1 MHRLHGNLLFSTLP
15 APQSRLGC
23 FATSF
28 SVQAMALFLL
38 ATVTLTVPKVQ
49 KHFDAISLVAPASP
63 QPAKQQVQPE
73 PAPIVAKRV
82 PRIQARVEAPAPPQL
97 VLPLPA
103 LPKHEVVVNTPVAA
117 APLPRFESPQTPAPQ
132 QRKQQPVQ
140 TNVFGSSAEPTL
152 PKMAASKVQTGGFG
166 DPNGVAPN
174 SNAKGK
180 ANIAAVGSFDLPS
193 GPAYGNGTGGAR
205 GKAGVIAST
214 GFGNGVAA
222 PVRPAAPQLPVQTAN
237 FDPAPVVEQKKA
249 PPQVKVP
256 TLPVAIQEKPTPQY
270 TAEARQARVEGEV
283 LLQVLFTADGRVRV
297 LRVVRG
303 LGHGLD
309 EAATRAAEKIRFA
322 PAQREGRPVDSTAML
337 HIVFQLS

>member
-1 MHRLHGNLLFSTLP
+1 MDRLHGNLLFATLP

-28 SVQAMALFLL
+28 SAQAIALLL
-38 ATVTLTVPKVQ
+38 LGTVTLTVPQVQ

-63 QPAKQQVQPE
+63 QPAKQPVQPE
-73 PAPIVAKRV
+73 PAPIVVKRV

-103 LPKHEVVVNTPVAA
+103 LPKHEVVVNTQA
-117 APLPRFESPQTPAPQ
+117 APLPRFESVQPAPQ
-132 QRKQQPVQ
+132 QRTHQPVQ

-152 PKMAASKVQTGGFG
+152 PKMAAAKVQTGGFG
-166 DPNGVAPN
+166 DPNGVTPN
-174 SNAKGK
+174 PNARGK
-180 ANIAAVGSFDLPS
+180 ANIGAVGSFDLPS
-193 GPAYGNGTGGAR
+193 GSGYGNGAGGAR
-205 GKAGVIAST
+205 GKAGVIAGT
-214 GFGNGVAA
+214 GFGSGVAE
-222 PVRPAAPQLPVQTAN
+222 PVRSAAAHAPIQTAN

-249 PPQVKVP
+249 PQQVKVP
-256 TLPVAIQEKPTPQY
+256 VLPVAIQEKPTPQY
-270 TAEARQARVEGEV
+270 TAEAREARVEGEV

-322 PAQREGRPVDSTAML
+322 PAQREGLPVDSTAML

>member
-1 MHRLHGNLLFSTLP
+1 MDRLHGNLLFRTLP
-15 APQSRLGC
+15 ARQSRLGC

-28 SVQAMALFLL
+28 SAQAMALFLL
-38 ATVTLTVPKVQ
+38 ATATLTVPKVQ
-49 KHFDAISLVAPASP
+49 QHFDAIALVAPASP

-73 PAPIVAKRV
+73 PAPIVVKRV

-97 VLPLPA
+97 VLPIPA

-117 APLPRFESPQTPAPQ
+117 APLPRFESARTPAPQ
-132 QRKQQPVQ
+132 QRQQPVQ

-166 DPNGVAPN
+166 DPNGVAANPN
-174 SNAKGK
+174 ARGK
-180 ANIAAVGSFDLPS
+180 ANLAAVGSFDLPS
-193 GPAYGNGTGGAR
+193 GPGYGNGTGGAR

-214 GFGNGVAA
+214 GFGNGVAEA
-222 PVRPAAPQLPVQTAN
+222 VRPTAAQAPVQTAN

-256 TLPVAIQEKPTPQY
+256 TLPVAIQEKPTPEY
-270 TAEARQARVEGEV
+270 TPEARQARVEGEV